1 MMAKSDMRSRRW
13 QVVLVAGTI
22 AIGLT
27 VDGTDAALIPSISGE
42 LRGRPL
48 PGFES
53 HTLDGQP
60 FSSRDLVGKPVIVNF
75 FASWCPVCSMELK
88 DLQTLQ
94 PDLRQHGVS
103 VIEVLVDPVETPDT
117 VDEAR
122 EQLARNPLPF
132 PVVMMMPA
140 LRDVFAYEG
149 FPATY
154 FVKADGTFSTTLF
167 GYQPIEQLR
176 QVAWEIAGEGAETTI
191 APPSSPVP
199 SGGVGRHPPWEK
211 RPLLALV
218 PAPWAQWHPLLV
230 HFPIALLVLEA
241 AFVCALLVRPSERLA
256 QFSTWLLGAAVASLV
271 PTILTG
277 IRDAGADLGPDSPFW
292 NGLHDR
298 LTHLFRLESSVSL
311 HVLFGLALTLIA
323 VGRLGWRLRASDRI
337 LRGGQRMAFTLVTL
351 LGLWVLFGGGQVG
364 GGISHR

>member
-1 MMAKSDMRSRRW
+1 MRRRKTNACRRRW
-13 QVVLVAGTI
+13 QALLVVGTV

-27 VDGTDAALIPSISGE
+27 VDGADAALIPSVSE
-42 LRGRPL
+42 ALRGRPL
-48 PGFES
+48 SSFES
-53 HTLDGQP
+53 QTLDGQP

-94 PDLRQHGVS
+94 PELQRRGIS

-117 VDEAR
+117 VDAAR
-122 EQLARNPLPF
+122 QQLARNPLPF
-132 PVVMMMPA
+132 PVVMMVPA
-140 LRDVFAYEG
+140 LRDVFGYEG

-167 GYQPIEQLR
+167 GYQPIEQVR
-176 QVAWEIAGEGAETTI
+176 QVAFEIAGEGAETTT

-199 SGGVGRHPPWEK
+199 AGGIGRHPPWEK
-211 RPLLALV
+211 RPLLALI

-241 AFVCALLVRPSERLA
+241 VFVCALLVRPHERVA
-256 QFSTWLLGAAVASLV
+256 QFSLWLLGAAVVSLV

-298 LTHLFRLESSVSL
+298 LPHLFRLESSGSL
-311 HVLFGLALTLIA
+311 HALF
-323 VGRLGWRLRASDRI
+323 R
-337 LRGGQRMAFTLVTL
+337 
-351 LGLWVLFGGGQVG
+351 
-364 GGISHR
+364 